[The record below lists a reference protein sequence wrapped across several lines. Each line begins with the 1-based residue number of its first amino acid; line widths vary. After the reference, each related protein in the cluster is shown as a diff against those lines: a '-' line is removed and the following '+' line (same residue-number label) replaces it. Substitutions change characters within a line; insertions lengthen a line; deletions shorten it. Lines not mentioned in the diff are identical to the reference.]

1 MVKVIGV
8 RFRVAG
14 KIYFFSPGKLEIRQ
28 GDNVIVETA
37 RGVEFGRVVSGP
49 KEVPDDEV
57 IQPLK
62 SVIRIATEQDHKTEE
77 KNREK
82 EKEAFKI
89 CLEKIRKHG
98 LDMKLIDAEYTFDN
112 NKVLF
117 YFTAD
122 GRIDF
127 RELVKDLAAVSGQG
141 SNCGRSVC
149 GMRRRSG
156 AASESAEDRFAAARI
171 CLSLRRCRSRWQKS
185 RIFP

>member
-82 EKEAFKI
+82 EK
-89 CLEKIRKHG
+89 KH
-98 LDMKLIDAEYTFDN
+98 LRSAL
-112 NKVLF
+112 
-117 YFTAD
+117 
-122 GRIDF
+122 R
-127 RELVKDLAAVSGQG
+127 
-141 SNCGRSVC
+141 RSVN
-149 GMRRRSG
+149 M
-156 AASESAEDRFAAARI
+156 D
-171 CLSLRRCRSRWQKS
+171 WT
-185 RIFP
+185 